1 MPELLKRHSHCAASR
16 GFLATARLSFLSFN
30 HLYACAQC
38 IGHSTEIGTSS
49 LAFIKSHTLMEYTVD
64 SLDGVPIYY
73 TKHDLAAT
81 RLAVM
86 HAGKY
91 TVLFIGSSK

>member
-1 MPELLKRHSHCAASR
+1 MVFDELTDKNKLAPFYGPRCTLL
-16 GFLATARLSFLSFN
+16 GFIFLV
-30 HLYACAQC
+30 QC
-38 IGHSTEIGTSS
+38 GGRSVEVGTSS

-81 RLAVM
+81 RLAVT
-86 HAGKY
+86 HTARY
-91 TVLFIGSSK
+91 TILFIGSSK